1 MTTLAELDKES
12 NGTFIPFED
21 AAFPSGHFGVTAFID
36 GFLVGYLLEGKL
48 DDPDSVVKGRI
59 EWGKEDDRLVRYAYA
74 QGGVTGG
81 VPLGEVT
88 DFNETLA
95 KMV

>member
-12 NGTFIPFED
+12 NGTFMSFED
-21 AAFPSGHFGVTAFID
+21 ALFPSGHFGVTAFIG

-48 DDPDSVVKGRI
+48 NDPESVVKGRI
-59 EWGKEDDRLVRYAYA
+59 EYVKEGGKLVVYGFAGSEVK
-74 QGGVTGG
+74 GGA
-81 VPLGEVT
+81 PLGEVT